1 MEVKNGSGDSRDIVY
16 MPKGKCVRF
25 YKLYLLHFCYI
36 LEFKLKIMPSEV
48 LIFNK
53 DNSNGY
59 NELMASLTFVNDY
72 KDAIAFKVTKSL
84 NILIAQFLTNNFI
97 FR

>member
-16 MPKGKCVRF
+16 MPKGKLEWS
-25 YKLYLLHFCYI
+25 YKLYILLYFCYV
-36 LEFKLKIMPSEV
+36 LEFKLKIIPSEV

-59 NELMASLTFVNDY
+59 NELMASLSFVNDY
-72 KDAIAFKVTKSL
+72 KDPIAFKVTKS
-84 NILIAQFLTNNFI
+84 
-97 FR
+97 